1 MVDFGVAVL
10 GEGGDCNS
18 IFSHC
23 NNLLLQ
29 RAAPAKVGV
38 SLSLDF
44 HYPPIALFNVCGEPA
59 NSFPKLFVLGPELG
73 DRFELFLEEE
83 DIFIF
88 GVDYFV

>member
-10 GEGGDCNS
+10 GESGDGNS
-18 IFSHC
+18 IFSHG

-29 RAAPAKVGV
+29 RAAPIEVGV

-44 HYPPIALFNVCGEPA
+44 HYPSIAFFNANGEPA
-59 NSFPKLFVLGPELG
+59 NSFPKLFVLGPELADG
-73 DRFELFLEEE
+73 LELFLEED

-88 GVDYFV
+88 